1 MQPTKEQILSIAEYD
16 NTLLSMEYLEKRY
29 IGFENLFTTNLTKLN
44 KVWANVYE
52 ETNLIIDGRGKYN
65 IWERIIFQYYSTL
78 NTNNIPAA
86 CIAVADAI
94 ELLNKLKK

>member
-1 MQPTKEQILSIAEYD
+1 MQPTKEQIISITGYAKLHD
-16 NTLLSMEYLEKRY
+16 SIIQRKLEELQIAY
-29 IGFENLFTTNLTKLN
+29 TTNLTALN

-86 CIAVADAI
+86 CIAVAEAI
-94 ELLNKLKK
+94 ELLNQLKK

>member
-1 MQPTKEQILSIAEYD
+1 MQPTKEQIISITGYAKLHD
-16 NTLLSMEYLEKRY
+16 SIIQRKLEELQIAY
-29 IGFENLFTTNLTKLN
+29 TTNLTALN

-86 CIAVADAI
+86 CIAVAEGI